1 MKDHVR
7 DKNPRPLFSLVRHL
21 PDLDGDCL
29 NMTLTLLRESARHRL
44 RQLGK
49 AAAPYGDGWEHPQT
63 AVRPLYSLEADAL
76 FVPLGA
82 AASPL
87 YATGAPAA
95 WKLGALGTLVAHEI
109 ADKLFGFA
117 DLSHQMATPEPPH
130 CFPNASLAYAFAVQG
145 AYSAL
150 SLASH
155 EGGVVIAR
163 QRLRGLER
171 FRDAQLLFLASCFTL
186 CHVDGEEAAKNEA
199 LCNEAMRNSR
209 GFAKWFSCPKDS
221 PMNPTD
227 KCSL

>member
-1 MKDHVR
+1 
-7 DKNPRPLFSLVRHL
+7 
-21 PDLDGDCL
+21 
-29 NMTLTLLRESARHRL
+29 MTLTLLRESSRQRL
-44 RQLGK
+44 RQLGR
-49 AAAPYGDGWEHPQT
+49 ATAPYGDGWEHPQT
-63 AVRPLYSLEADAL
+63 AVRPLYSLETNAL

-87 YATGAPAA
+87 YANGAPAT

-109 ADKLFGFA
+109 TNKVFEFA
-117 DLSHQMATPEPPH
+117 DSWHQLATPEPH

-150 SLASH
+150 SLVSH

-171 FRDAQLLFLASCFTL
+171 FSDAQLFFMASCFTL
-186 CHVDGEEAAKNEA
+186 CHVGGAEAAKNEA
-199 LCNEAMRNSR
+199 LCNEAMRHSR

>member
-1 MKDHVR
+1 
-7 DKNPRPLFSLVRHL
+7 
-21 PDLDGDCL
+21 
-29 NMTLTLLRESARHRL
+29 MTLTLLRESARYRL

-49 AAAPYGDGWEHPQT
+49 MAALYGDGWEHPQT
-63 AVRPLYSLEADAL
+63 SVRPLYSLEADSL
-76 FVPLGA
+76 FVPLGV

-95 WKLGALGTLVAHEI
+95 WKLGALGTVVAQEI
-109 ADKLFGFA
+109 TNKVLGLAD
-117 DLSHQMATPEPPH
+117 SWHQLETPEPH

-155 EGGVVIAR
+155 EGGVVTAR
-163 QRLRGLER
+163 QRVRGLER
-171 FRDAQLLFLASCFTL
+171 FHDAQLLFLASCFTL
-186 CHVDGEEAAKNEA
+186 CHVDGEGAAKNEA

-209 GFAKWFSCPKDS
+209 GFAKWFLCPENS
-221 PMNPTD
+221 PMNPKD